1 MFKAFYAD
9 CDQVQNMQFVP
20 ETCESAINA
29 QEVVASGYLILTELK
44 KTKYLKK
51 VHIVQMVQ
59 KQKSKKKEKVQEMM
73 IDFD

>member
-1 MFKAFYAD
+1 
-9 CDQVQNMQFVP
+9 MQFVP

-51 VHIVQMVQ
+51 VHIVQMV
-59 KQKSKKKEKVQEMM
+59 
-73 IDFD
+73 